1 MKMKSYET
9 IACVSWW
16 SAERLGA
23 RVQAVLNEKT
33 QQGYEVLSVSFD
45 SFFAYTAYITVRK

>member
-1 MKMKSYET
+1 MKSYET
-9 IACVSWW
+9 ITCVRWW